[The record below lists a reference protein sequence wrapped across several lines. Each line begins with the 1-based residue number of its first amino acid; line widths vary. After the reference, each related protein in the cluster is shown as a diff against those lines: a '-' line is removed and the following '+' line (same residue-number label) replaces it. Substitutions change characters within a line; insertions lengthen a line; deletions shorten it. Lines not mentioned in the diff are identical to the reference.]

1 MRCVVFAYQDV
12 GYVCLRELLQA
23 GAEICAVVTHAD
35 DPGEEIWFRS
45 VRELAENHSLPV
57 FIAEDVNQPQWIE
70 RLRDYAPDFL
80 FSFYYRKLLGNELLR
95 LPKLGALNLHGS
107 LLPKYRG
114 RAPVNWAIL
123 HGERETGVTLHYMVE
138 KPDRGDVVA
147 QKAVPIAETDTA
159 HSVYAKLTEAAA
171 QLLRETYPLLCSG
184 QAPRV
189 PQDHSRA
196 TYFGGRG
203 PQDGVIHWQRTARQV
218 YNLVRA
224 LTHPYPGAFTHW
236 QGRKLIIWEAKVA
249 SETVADHA
257 PATIIATQ
265 PVLRVQCGEGLLEV
279 RSVELEGEAEMAGPQ
294 WAEESGVRQGE
305 QLG

>member
-23 GAEICAVVTHAD
+23 GAAVTAVVTHAD

-45 VRELAENHSLPV
+45 VRELAESHSIPV
-57 FIAEDVNQPQWIE
+57 LDPRDVNQPQWIE
-70 RLRDYAPDFL
+70 RLRHDAPDFL
-80 FSFYYRKLLGNELLR
+80 FSFYYRKLLGNELLQ

-123 HGERETGVTLHYMVE
+123 NGERETGVTLHYMVE
-138 KPDRGDVVA
+138 KPDRGDIVA
-147 QKAVPIAETDTA
+147 QKAVPIEETDTA

-171 QLLRETYPLLCSG
+171 QLLRETYPLLCRG
-184 QAPRV
+184 HAPRV
-189 PQDHSRA
+189 PQDHSQA
-196 TYFGGRG
+196 TYFGGRR
-203 PQDGVIHWQRTARQV
+203 PQDGLIDWQRQARQI

-224 LTHPYPGAFTHW
+224 VTHPYPGAFTYW
-236 QGRKLIIWEAKVA
+236 RGRQLIVWEAAVS
-249 SETVADHA
+249 SEAVVEHA
-257 PATIIATQ
+257 PGTIVSILPA
-265 PVLRVQCGEGLLEV
+265 VRVQCGEGLLEV
-279 RSVELEGEAEMAGPQ
+279 RSVELEGETEMAGLQ
-294 WAEESGVRQGE
+294 WADRFEIRQGE